1 MFFSDS
7 KIEKFKDWIN
17 ESENFLIMGH
27 KKPDGDSSGSVLA
40 ISNYLNSLNKKNTVF
55 FTEKSYKLDFLPNYY
70 EAITDSKELHFNQYD
85 CFIFCDMNDLN
96 RTGIDFLLGP
106 ILKKKTKKII
116 NIDHHV
122 GKAHWANLVFSVE
135 EAASTTSIIYDI
147 FKQANLNISS
157 DMATCLL
164 TGLFTDTS
172 FLLNKATTA
181 ESFLMAEDLVN
192 LGANEKI
199 IKNTLQ
205 NLSPQALKAVAEILN
220 TMQYRPEWN
229 LVIARISQELL
240 DKYNLKEEDLEI
252 TYYLLLLTKRH
263 HNLLLIKDNAENKFL
278 RGSWRTTAE
287 VNVGR
292 LARIMGGGGH
302 EKAAGFAVQNYK
314 I

>member
-1 MFFSDS
+1 MLFPDS

-27 KKPDGDSSGSVLA
+27 KRPDGDSAGSVLA

-55 FTEKSYKLDFLPNYY
+55 FTEKSYKLDFLANYY
-70 EAITDSKELHFNQYD
+70 QAVTDPKELHLNSYD

-96 RTGIDFLLGP
+96 RTGIDFLLEP
-106 ILKKKTKKII
+106 VLNKKKKKII

-122 GKAHWANLVFSVE
+122 GKANWANLVFSVE
-135 EAASTTSIIYDI
+135 ESSSTTTIIYDI
-147 FKQANLNISS
+147 FKQADFKISP
-157 DMATCLL
+157 DIATCLL

-172 FLLNKATTA
+172 FLLNKSTRA

-205 NLSPQALKAVAEILN
+205 NLSPQSLKAVAEILN
-220 TMQYRPEWN
+220 NIQYRPQWN
-229 LVIARISQELL
+229 LAIARISQELL
-240 DKYNLKEEDLEI
+240 DKYNLKEEDLDI
-252 TYYLLLLTKRH
+252 IYYLLLMTKKH
-263 HNLLLIKDNAENKFL
+263 HSLLLLKDKGETSFIK
-278 RGSWRTTAE
+278 GSWRTTEE

-292 LARIMGGGGH
+292 LAKMMGGGGH